1 MKRVQSIYRTL
12 NSYMSYYVSIIPYR
26 QSFVNS
32 YTKLNSAFGQSLKAF
47 VAMLSTLSDIL
58 ISFNSLQFAKASDNT
73 FFIFSGK
80 KSSCN
85 LHFLKASV
93 PISAMLLKS
102 KCFREKQFAKQS
114 VGTLLQSQSHVTCLR
129 AVQSAKATAFISFT
143 FGGKYSSC
151 NPLPS
156 NAHLPIFLTFE
167 KSNCINEEQ

>member
-1 MKRVQSIYRTL
+1 
-12 NSYMSYYVSIIPYR
+12 MSYYVSIIPYR

-58 ISFNSLQFAKASDNT
+58 ISFNSLQFAK
-73 FFIFSGK
+73 
-80 KSSCN
+80 
-85 LHFLKASV
+85 
-93 PISAMLLKS
+93 
-102 KCFREKQFAKQS
+102 QS

-129 AVQSAKATAFISFT
+129 AVQSAKTTAFISFT